1 MQISIYMT
9 GMENAMETRIF
20 WAGDSTVK
28 QNNYTS
34 FPQTG
39 IGQAFSLF
47 IKQSIRI
54 ENYAQNGRSTK
65 SFIDENRLAAIE
77 KRIGEGDFLFIQ
89 FGHNDEKI
97 QDPARYTESYGSYQ
111 ENLKKFIDVARQHGA
126 HPVLITPLY
135 RRKFN
140 ADGKTLVEGTHKDY
154 PQAMIDLGKRENVP
168 VIDLCTASKALIE
181 QYGDEATRKWFMHVE
196 AGIYPHFPEGKED
209 DTHLQYEG
217 AFRFGKLIAEGLEKL
232 GGIYADLL
240 IEPDSDYE
248 DPALLID

>member
-1 MQISIYMT
+1 MDT
-9 GMENAMETRIF
+9 KIF

-39 IGQAFSLF
+39 IGQAFALF

-54 ENYAQNGRSTK
+54 ENYAQNGRSTR
-65 SFIDENRLAAIE
+65 SFIAEGRLDAID

-89 FGHNDEKI
+89 FGHNDEKK
-97 QDPARYTESYGSYQ
+97 QDPSRYTESFGSYQ
-111 ENLKKFIDVARQHGA
+111 ENLLKFIDVARKHGA

-140 ADGKTLVEGTHKDY
+140 EDGRTLVECTHLDY
-154 PQAMIDLGKRENVP
+154 PEAMIELGKRENVP
-168 VIDLCTASKALIE
+168 VIDLCTSSKALIE
-181 QYGDEATRKWFMHVE
+181 QFGEKATRKWFMHVE
-196 AGIYPHFPEGKED
+196 PGIYPHFPDGKED

-217 AFRFGKLIAEGLEKL
+217 AYRFSQLIAEDMKKL
-232 GGIYADLL
+232 GGVYADLF
-240 IEPDSDYE
+240 IDPDSDYE
-248 DPALLID
+248 DPAMLID